1 MSDSTDHSS
10 TPSSTQDCHHAQT
23 SPGHRHSRPGCRNA
37 YVWNK
42 KNEHQVIRDTRNGV
56 STASRPR
63 ATHCL
68 HGDAK
73 NSAYVV
79 ATRPGWKNVESAD
92 TALKTMQF
100 GREGFHD
107 TYLNHAVKLST
118 VNINNTSTMDFAI
131 HLLNSPSLQARADN
145 ENKEYLEK
153 LPEVDELH
161 SAGLELIRQRIG
173 VNLVK
178 EISKG
183 KDGQTVFG
191 MHVHLPYSIPYL
203 ASIGKGQTRAF
214 GYETKLRVHLNPTG
228 EVELRIEHVF
238 SSGNGWRHYPWATT
252 TVDARDV
259 VTPWNLWCH
268 GMKNSTA
275 NAKSE
280 PFTHGYADTGL
291 HLSCIDM
298 KDIPAYGM
306 DINVTKVHHAVDL
319 RELERM
325 ASDKV
330 QGFQKSTEEVDL
342 LFMGPYIQTK
352 ITMFFV
358 PGRDDVW
365 LNHLGEFMLAVR
377 RLKQS

>member
-1 MSDSTDHSS
+1 
-10 TPSSTQDCHHAQT
+10 
-23 SPGHRHSRPGCRNA
+23 
-37 YVWNK
+37 
-42 KNEHQVIRDTRNGV
+42 
-56 STASRPR
+56 
-63 ATHCL
+63 
-68 HGDAK
+68 
-73 NSAYVV
+73 
-79 ATRPGWKNVESAD
+79 
-92 TALKTMQF
+92 MQF

-107 TYLNHAVKLST
+107 TYLNRAVKLST
-118 VNINNTSTMDFAI
+118 VNINNASTIDFAI
-131 HLLNSPSLQARADN
+131 RLLNSPSLQARADN

-153 LPEVDELH
+153 LPKVDELR

-191 MHVHLPYSIPYL
+191 
-203 ASIGKGQTRAF
+203 KGQTRAF

-228 EVELRIEHVF
+228 EVELRIGHVF

-252 TVDARDV
+252 TLDARDV

-268 GMKNSTA
+268 GMKNLTA

-280 PFTHGYADTGL
+280 PVANGYADTGL
-291 HLSCIDM
+291 HLSGIDM

-306 DINVTKVHHAVDL
+306 DINVTKVRHAVDL

-325 ASDKV
+325 VSDKV
-330 QGFQKSTEEVDL
+330 QGFQRLTEEVDL
-342 LFMGPYIQTK
+342 LFMGLYIQTK

-358 PGRDDVW
+358 PGRDHMW
-365 LNHLGEFMLAVR
+365 LKHLGEFMRAVR